1 MVCIKVH
8 GRVFLFD
15 LKLGGIFQVDV
26 IFNENYDSQPPLVS
40 FVTIPFH
47 PNSTPSDN

>member
-1 MVCIKVH
+1 MVFMIVH

-15 LKLGGIFQVDV
+15 LKQGGVFQVDV
-26 IFNENYDSQPPLVS
+26 IFNEDYDSQPPLVS

-47 PNSTPSDN
+47 PNSTLSGN